1 MASVNVV
8 VGHNMAKIGV
18 DDQPAYQLPNSKG
31 RSELYSPGRP
41 KIYPWPLA
49 MGESFKIDV
58 KPGETYKKVQCRL
71 VRCAEHRRIKYGE
84 LYSTKRIFNAVKVKR
99 VG

>member
-8 VGHNMAKIGV
+8 VGRNMARVEV
-18 DDQPAYQLPNSKG
+18 DGDLELAYPAVFHPNQPH
-31 RSELYSPGRP
+31 SPGRP